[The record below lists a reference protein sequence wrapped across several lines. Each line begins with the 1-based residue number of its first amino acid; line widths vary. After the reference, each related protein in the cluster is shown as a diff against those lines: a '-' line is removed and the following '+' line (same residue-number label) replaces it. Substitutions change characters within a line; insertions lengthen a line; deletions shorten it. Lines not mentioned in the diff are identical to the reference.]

1 MSTVPTVD
9 EVLSLDIDDLGPL
22 TSPILLVALTGW
34 FDAAGAATTA
44 LSYLTTSAVTIG
56 EIDPDPF
63 YDFTQERPTIDIDG
77 GDVRDIAW
85 PANTFRVARTG
96 GAHDLVVLDGVE
108 PHLAWPTYAGCALRV
123 VDRLGCEVV
132 VTVGAT
138 ADPVP
143 HTRVPPV
150 VGSTASPTLARQFG
164 LSSPTYQGVTGL
176 IGVLHAEL
184 EQIDIP
190 TISLRVGV
198 PHYLTHAEHPLAVS
212 ALLRHLGRVIDVP
225 MDIDLGDEIHRWSAL
240 HDEAVADDDRLQAYV
255 RMLEAEYDRD
265 HGSEPPVDR

>member
-1 MSTVPTVD
+1 MNDVPTVD
-9 EVLSLDIDDLGPL
+9 EVLSLDVDDLGPL
-22 TSPILLVALTGW
+22 ASPFLLVALTGW

-44 LSYLTTSAVTIG
+44 LAHLTASAVTVG

-77 GDVRDIAW
+77 GDVREIRW
-85 PANTFRVARTG
+85 PANAFQVVRTG
-96 GAHDLVVLDGVE
+96 SGHDLVVLAGVE
-108 PHLAWPTYAGCALRV
+108 PHLSWRTFTACVMRV
-123 VDRLGCEVV
+123 VERLHCEVV
-132 VTVGAT
+132 VTLGAT

-150 VGSTASPTLARQFG
+150 VGSTTSPALARRLG
-164 LSSPTYQGVTGL
+164 LANPTYQGITGL

-184 EQIDIP
+184 ELFGVP
-190 TISLRVGV
+190 TVSLRVGV

-212 ALLRHLGRVIDVP
+212 ALLRHLGRVLDGPLDV
-225 MDIDLGDEIHRWSAL
+225 DLGDEIHRWSAL

-255 RMLEAEYDRD
+255 RMLEADYDRE
-265 HGSEPPVDR
+265 HGSEPPEDR

>member
-1 MSTVPTVD
+1 VSTIPTVD
-9 EVLSLDIDDLGPL
+9 EVLTLDVDDLAPL
-22 TSPILLVALTGW
+22 SHPFLLVALTGW

-44 LSYLTTSAVTIG
+44 LSHLTTSAVTVG

-77 GDVRDIAW
+77 GDVREVRW
-85 PANTFRVARTG
+85 PANRFQAVRTG
-96 GAHDLVVLDGVE
+96 RRNDLVVLAGVE
-108 PHLAWPTYAGCALRV
+108 PHLSWRTYTECILRV
-123 VDRLGCEVV
+123 VERLRGEVV

-150 VGSTASPTLARQFG
+150 VGSTASPEMARRLG
-164 LSSPTYQGVTGL
+164 LSKPTYQGITGL
-176 IGVLHAEL
+176 VGVLHAEL
-184 EQIDIP
+184 EKVDRP
-190 TISLRVGV
+190 TVSLRVGV

-212 ALLRHLGRVIDVP
+212 ALLRHLGGVLDTSLDVN
-225 MDIDLGDEIHRWSAL
+225 LGDEIHRWSAL

-255 RMLEAEYDRD
+255 RMLEADYDRE
-265 HGSEPPVDR
+265 HGSEPPEDR